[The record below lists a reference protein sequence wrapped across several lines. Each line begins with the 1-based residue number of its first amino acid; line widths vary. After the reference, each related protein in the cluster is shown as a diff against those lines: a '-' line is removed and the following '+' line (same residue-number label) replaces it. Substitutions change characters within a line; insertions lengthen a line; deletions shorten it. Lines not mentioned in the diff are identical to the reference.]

1 MQLVTI
7 KVLLNITNE
16 QLTRSILL

>member
-7 KVLLNITNE
+7 KVVLNITNE
-16 QLTRSILL
+16 HLTRSILL

>member
-16 QLTRSILL
+16 HLTRSILL